1 MSRGEQMETAK
12 KMEIPISKQEAN
24 LPKIH
29 LSVNEI
35 KDGYAMCDARLTA
48 ADGQE
53 GGEKRWKLKN

>member
-1 MSRGEQMETAK
+1 METAK

-35 KDGYAMCDARLTA
+35 KDGYAMCDARQQM
-48 ADGQE
+48 GRKE
-53 GGEKRWKLKN
+53 EKNGGN

>member
-1 MSRGEQMETAK
+1 METAE

>member
-1 MSRGEQMETAK
+1 METAK
-12 KMEIPISKQEAN
+12 EMEIPIPKQQEAN
-24 LPKIH
+24 LPKIC

-35 KDGYAMCDARLTA
+35 KDGYAMCDVHLTA